1 MKSLENMLDEF
12 AGKTNIQ
19 IEEHF
24 KTVIGDEVEVLG
36 EVSGIHANPD
46 MVILSNAVPERL
58 NASVT
63 IHYDGEQF
71 RQEMLAYSR
80 FDNVRLTMRLT
91 RVDFAAPN
99 RYTFDL
105 ESISKIKP
113 DAQRGR

>member
-24 KTVIGDEVEVLG
+24 KTVIGGEVEVLG
-36 EVSGIHANPD
+36 ELNSIHANPD
-46 MVILSNAVPERL
+46 MVILSNAVPDRL

-63 IHYDGEQF
+63 ILYDSEPF
-71 RQEMLAYSR
+71 RQELLAYSR

-105 ESISKIKP
+105 TSISKLKT
-113 DAQRGR
+113 DEQRKR